1 MIPTALGEKFCME
14 YRKAQYW
21 NLCFSILLYMFYF
34 LEDYEIANYTDDTT
48 PCSVQRNHQFVI
60 KEELENSS
68 AILFFSAIQF
78 P

>member
-1 MIPTALGEKFCME
+1 MTPTALGEKFCME

-21 NLCFSILLYMFYF
+21 NLCFSIFSYMFYF
-34 LEDYEIANYTDDTT
+34 LKDYEIANHADGTT
-48 PCSVQRNHQFVI
+48 PGSAQRNHQFVI
-60 KEELENSS
+60 KELENSS